1 MVPLVVDP
9 EALFAVGSAVIG
21 AGDGLAANLTVL
33 TAGVAAHTGL
43 DAAGEVFGLAYQ
55 DSAESLLKA
64 AAAAI
69 NACRQSG
76 ALIQQGASNYSK
88 AEAASKLGGGADV
101 LQAPAEPAKIT
112 APVPPGT
119 WGKGQPPPLLWAVV
133 ESFVDDVW
141 PDGDV
146 AGLHAAAA
154 RWRGFAG
161 SAGGMRSALNA
172 AKSLLDAHQIPE
184 GGKIDEALS
193 QIGTGIGQIGE
204 ASGKLATALDGF
216 ANEVDHAQNSIR
228 DLLNRLG
235 SLTDLGHDLMLIV
248 KGDALDEIRKIAKD
262 INDVLHNLG
271 REARA
276 AEQGVKQ
283 GLGIVDGLVV
293 KLEKYVRRELTD
305 FLGDAVGNQVAT
317 AFDVFVNANEGV
329 LKGAVGM
336 ALSIGDL
343 DPRWFLVDPHGAAE
357 TWAGLG
363 KGLWKGSLFNA
374 VINPQEAGE
383 ANWQQLKSLLHLDDW
398 STARPGL
405 GFGENVFDGA
415 MLFIPGEGEVGG
427 AAEAGGV
434 AAQGAEAAVDAE
446 RAAARAADGI
456 AGVAGPRGALADI
469 TGTGSSLTKDLEGV
483 TGNLPE
489 IEPSLSGQPVALP
502 PKAPE
507 APVGPAPRAP
517 DTAPGTPE
525 SPAPA
530 PEPDSPEPRGA
541 GGQPAPAGGSPHDP
555 AGGPPA
561 SGPVS
566 AGGGAHDPVSAP
578 GAPPAP
584 AHAAGPH
591 EPLETPAAPAPTAG
605 GPHGAPSAPVEAP
618 AAPAGAGMAGPHE
631 SAPAPPTAT
640 HEPTLAPA
648 AGPHDPVSAPV
659 EGSHEPTLAPV
670 GGPHDAGPP
679 AVDTPHEPA
688 SPPVGALHE
697 SVPASVERPHQPAS
711 AEGPHEPASVPPEG
725 PHEPVTAPAEG
736 AHESPSVPAA
746 VSSLAPVPAAAGE
759 RVPST
764 IPQLTDHSPARAPAA
779 ATGSEPEPV
788 AAHPS
793 VAAPPAKSVPHAPA
807 AGGRPTGMPIPG
819 GSPRGAGDGGPPG
832 EPKPP
837 HSNRP
842 PGPGDRRDPLGGRE
856 AKLPPQHAKPHEPGD
871 KGGEHDGPAD
881 GGDHPSLSDPLRP
894 HDLSALANYT
904 GFGFRDLND
913 ALRSNA
919 VDASHHA
926 RIEAIKNALQKLPTY
941 RGPVV
946 RGTDLSPDVL
956 AQYRPGEVI
965 TEKAFVSTTTNPAVA
980 RSTAFSGNVEFRIV
994 SFTGRDV
1001 SSVSMFPGE
1010 REILFP
1016 PGTHFFVAGK
1026 TIDPLTGKTIIEMIE
1041 R

>member
-112 APVPPGT
+112 APGPPGT

-172 AKSLLDAHQIPE
+172 AKSLQDAHQIPE

-216 ANEVDHAQNSIR
+216 ANEVDQAQNAIR

-235 SLTDLGHDLMLIV
+235 SLTDVGHDLMLIV
-248 KGDALDEIRKIAKD
+248 KGDALDEIKKIAKD

-317 AFDVFVNANEGV
+317 VFDVFVNANEGV

-343 DPRWFLVDPHGAAE
+343 DPRWFLVDPHGAAA

-383 ANWQQLKSLLHLDDW
+383 ANWQQLKSLLHLEDW

-415 MLFIPGEGEVGG
+415 MFFIPGGGEVGG

-456 AGVAGPRGALADI
+456 AGVAGPRGALTDI
-469 TGTGSSLTKDLEGV
+469 AGTGSKLTKDLEGV
-483 TGNLPE
+483 TGKLPKMEPPSGGTPVELSPGKLPE
-489 IEPSLSGQPVALP
+489 S
-502 PKAPE
+502 
-507 APVGPAPRAP
+507 PVGPAPHAP
-517 DTAPGTPE
+517 DTAPG
-525 SPAPA
+525 APKGPTA
-530 PEPDSPEPRGA
+530 VPEPDSPEPRGA
-541 GGQPAPAGGSPHDP
+541 
-555 AGGPPA
+555 
-561 SGPVS
+561 
-566 AGGGAHDPVSAP
+566 

-591 EPLETPAAPAPTAG
+591 EPLETPARPAPTPG

-618 AAPAGAGMAGPHE
+618 AAPAGPGLAGLHE
-631 SAPAPPTAT
+631 SAS
-640 HEPTLAPA
+640 PA
-648 AGPHDPVSAPV
+648 ARPHDPVSAPV
-659 EGSHEPTLAPV
+659 EGSHEPTPEPV

-679 AVDTPHEPA
+679 AVDALHEPA
-688 SPPVGALHE
+688 SPPVDAPHE

-764 IPQLTDHSPARAPAA
+764 IPQLADHSPARVPAA
-779 ATGSEPEPV
+779 AIGSEPEPV

-793 VAAPPAKSVPHAPA
+793 VAAPPAKSLPHAPA
-807 AGGRPTGMPIPG
+807 AGGRPTELPIPG
-819 GSPRGAGDGGPPG
+819 RSPRGAGDGGPPG
-832 EPKPP
+832 GPKPP
-837 HSNRP
+837 HSNRS
-842 PGPGDRRDPLGGRE
+842 PGPGDGGDLLGGRE
-856 AKLPPQHAKPHEPGD
+856 PELPPQHAKLHEPGD

-881 GGDHPSLSDPLRP
+881 GGDHPSLSDPLHP
-894 HDLSALANYT
+894 HDLSALADYT
-904 GFGFRDLND
+904 GFGYGDLND

-919 VDASHHA
+919 VDASQHA
-926 RIEAIKNALQKLPTY
+926 RIEAIKNALQKLPPY

-946 RGTDLSPDVL
+946 RGTDLSPEVL

-1001 SSVSMFPGE
+1001 SSVSIFPGE